1 MFFLKIHF
9 YDPFTCKAIATVP
22 GPLGIELHV
31 QWLSSSSVIFLQEN
45 AVKAI
50 KAIQTGR
57 TGTMNMLVNVPGLP
71 FAVKFQPDSL
81 TWSISMHKKNNNQ
94 LTKNE
99 LELKIKSQ
107 KFLLEIGK
115 GKLCLVPSN
124 WNENVGGA
132 TSAIQFNSIQFKSL
146 LE

>member
-1 MFFLKIHF
+1 MLIIIFQLFQYHLDVSLLNFKRQCFFLKIHF

-31 QWLSSSSVIFLQEN
+31 QWLSSSRVIFLQEN
-45 AVKAI
+45 AVKTI

-81 TWSISMHKKNNNQ
+81 TS
-94 LTKNE
+94 LT
-99 LELKIKSQ
+99 
-107 KFLLEIGK
+107 
-115 GKLCLVPSN
+115 VY
-124 WNENVGGA
+124 
-132 TSAIQFNSIQFKSL
+132 
-146 LE
+146 